1 FYQGGANGR
10 DELLSHLVDLGML
23 PAGFDVTQVEQG
35 RNLIRPLADLSDAEF
50 KDLLDVFTRHIKS
63 AVPLAGATA

>member
-1 FYQGGANGR
+1 
-10 DELLSHLVDLGML
+10 ML